1 MTTPNFRSS
10 ETPDKATNSSVEVTR
25 PSRVRVPVGE
35 VLLAAGLVDDEQIEE
50 ALGIQQ
56 ITRERI
62 GTILI
67 ELGYLTETQL
77 VRTLADQNNIRFL
90 DLEDHVADR
99 DTARMLPEAFARKAS
114 AVAVGWEEGRLLVAM
129 ANPADV
135 FALDDIRSLTGAQIT
150 PVMAVRAQIEKVI
163 DRAYRKGSLVE
174 RALSE
179 AASEADLEGSTAAE
193 PAAVAEDDEAPVIRF
208 VNEVIGRAVHEL
220 ASDIHVE
227 PTRGELRIRFRIDG
241 VLRDVM
247 TVPRQLQSRVVSR
260 LKILAEMDI
269 ADRRAPQDGRASV
282 TVDNRRVDMRLVSFP
297 TTNGEAIVLR
307 LLDKSGHVIDIKE
320 LGFRP
325 DVMRSFRN
333 CYEQSSGAILVTGPT
348 GSGKSTTLYAT
359 LRELNSPDR
368 NIITI
373 EDPVEY
379 ELDGIKQVQVEP
391 KAGVTFAS
399 ALKSLLRAD
408 PDIVLVGEVRDGDTA
423 RLAIDAAL
431 TGHLVLSS
439 LHTKSAA
446 ATPARLVKMGI
457 EPFLV
462 TSAIQCV
469 LAQRLA
475 RRLCDRCKQPTTIP
489 ADVLARMGWTE
500 EDVAAHQH
508 GGFFAAVGCGGCGGS
523 GYAGR
528 FALHEVMPVTNKVA
542 DAIAEWVPPAE
553 VQKIAVK
560 EGMVPLMRDGL
571 LKAAMGLTTI
581 EELHRVAS

>member
-1 MTTPNFRSS
+1 MTTPKFDSS
-10 ETPDKATNSSVEVTR
+10 EDRDEATNSSVEATR

-35 VLLAAGLVDDEQIEE
+35 VLLAAGLVSEEQIEE

-67 ELGYLTETQL
+67 ERGYLTETQL

-99 DTARMLPEAFARKAS
+99 DTARMLPEAFARKAC

-135 FALDDIRSLTGAQIT
+135 FALDDIHSLTGADIT
-150 PVMAVRAQIEKVI
+150 PVMAVRTQVEKVI

-179 AASEADLEGSTAAE
+179 AADEADQEGTTGAE
-193 PAAVAEDDEAPVIRF
+193 PAAVEDDEAPVIRF

-247 TVPRQLQSRVVSR
+247 TVPRQLQNRVVSR
-260 LKILAEMDI
+260 FKILAEMDI

-282 TVDNRRVDMRLVSFP
+282 TVDGRRVDMRLVSFP

-307 LLDKSGHVIDIKE
+307 ILDKSGSVIDINE

-325 DVMRSFRN
+325 DVISSYRR

-359 LRELNSPDR
+359 LRELNSPGH

-500 EDVAAHQH
+500 ADAEAHQS
-508 GGFFAAVGCGGCGGS
+508 GGFFAAVGCSACGGS
-523 GYAGR
+523 GYLGR
-528 FALHEVMPVTNKVA
+528 FALHEVMPVTHKVA
-542 DAIAEWVPPAE
+542 DAIAEWVPPTE
-553 VQKIAVK
+553 VEKIAIK
-560 EGMVPLMRDGL
+560 EGMVPLLRDGL

>member
-1 MTTPNFRSS
+1 MILVVDQPPRL
-10 ETPDKATNSSVEVTR
+10 
-25 PSRVRVPVGE
+25 RVPVGE
-35 VLLAAGLVDDEQIEE
+35 VLLGAGLIDEEQLEE

-56 ITRERI
+56 ITRDRL

-67 ELGYLTETQL
+67 ELGHLTETQL
-77 VRTLADQNNIRFL
+77 VRTLADQSNIRFL

-99 DTARMLPEAFARKAS
+99 ETARLLPEGFARRAC

-135 FALDDIRSLTGAQIT
+135 FALDDIRSLTGADLT
-150 PVMAVRAQIEKVI
+150 PVMGVRSQVERVI
-163 DRAYRKGSLVE
+163 DRAFRKGSLVE
-174 RALSE
+174 MALVE
-179 AASEADLEGSTAAE
+179 AANEAGEGSVVESIAA
-193 PAAVAEDDEAPVIRF
+193 AQDDEGPVIRF

-227 PTRGELRIRFRIDG
+227 PTRGELRIRFRVDG

-282 TVDNRRVDMRLVSFP
+282 TFDGRRVDIRLVSFP

-307 LLDKSGHVIDIKE
+307 LLDKSGDVIDINA
-320 LGFRP
+320 LGFRQG
-325 DVMRSFRN
+325 VMTTYRQ

-359 LRELNSPDR
+359 LRELNAPER

-379 ELDGIKQVQVEP
+379 ELEGIKQVQIDP
-391 KAGVTFAS
+391 KAGVSFAS

-431 TGHLVLSS
+431 TGHLVLTS

-475 RRLCDRCKQPTTIP
+475 RRLCDRCKAPTTIP
-489 ADVLARMGWTE
+489 LEVLHRMGWTE
-500 EDVAAHQH
+500 ADDEAHLDS
-508 GGFFAAVGCGGCGGS
+508 GFFRAVGCGTCGGS
-523 GYAGR
+523 GYTGR
-528 FALHEVMPVTNKVA
+528 FALHEVMPVTHRVA
-542 DAIAEWVPPAE
+542 DAIAEWAPPGE
-553 VQKIAVK
+553 VEKIAMK
-560 EGMVPLMRDGL
+560 EGMVPLLRDGL
-571 LKAAMGLTTI
+571 LKAAAGLTTI

>member
-1 MTTPNFRSS
+1 MTTPESTQANAAAA
-10 ETPDKATNSSVEVTR
+10 DLSSVDQVR
-25 PSRVRVPVGE
+25 PSRLRVPVGE
-35 VLLAAGLVDDEQIEE
+35 VLLAAGLVSEEQIEE
-50 ALGIQQ
+50 ALSIQQ

-67 ELGYLTETQL
+67 ERGYLTETQL
-77 VRTLADQNNIRFL
+77 VRTLADQNHIRFL

-99 DTARMLPEAFARKAS
+99 DTARLLPETFARKVC

-129 ANPADV
+129 GNPADV
-135 FALDDIRSLTGAQIT
+135 FALDDIHSLTGAEIT
-150 PVMAVRAQIEKVI
+150 PVMAVRGQVERVI
-163 DRAYRKGSLVE
+163 DRAFRKGSLVE
-174 RALSE
+174 RALEQATSE
-179 AASEADLEGSTAAE
+179 AADESPASTDAT
-193 PAAVAEDDEAPVIRF
+193 VTEDDEAPVIRF

-220 ASDIHVE
+220 ASDIHIE
-227 PTRGELRIRFRIDG
+227 PTRGELRIRYRVDG

-282 TVDNRRVDMRLVSFP
+282 TVDGRRVDMRLVSFP
-297 TTNGEAIVLR
+297 TTNGESVVMR
-307 LLDKSGHVIDIKE
+307 LLDKSGTVIDINE

-325 DVMRSFRN
+325 DVIKTYRE
-333 CYEQSSGAILVTGPT
+333 CYQQSSGAILVTGPT
-348 GSGKSTTLYAT
+348 GSGKSTSLYAT
-359 LRELNSPDR
+359 LRELNAPER

-475 RRLCDRCKQPTTIP
+475 RRLCDRCKQPATIP
-489 ADVLARMGWTE
+489 ADVLARMGWTD
-500 EDVAAHQH
+500 EDAEAHQA
-508 GGFFAAVGCGGCGGS
+508 GGFFAAVGCSTCGGS
-523 GYAGR
+523 GYSGR
-528 FALHEVMPVTNKVA
+528 FAVHEVMPVTHKVA
-542 DAIAEWVPPAE
+542 DAIAEWAPPPE
-553 VQKIAVK
+553 VEKIAIK
-560 EGMVPLMRDGL
+560 EGMVPLLRDGL
-571 LKAAMGLTTI
+571 LKAAKGLTTV
-581 EELHRVAS
+581 EELHRIAS